1 MYHGVNVFYHL
12 KMARYLL
19 LLCLFIVFN
28 SCSTTHSLLKK
39 HDYAEVINE
48 TIFRLSCDAKDKRA
62 GQLLQK
68 AYGEALVYYQNEI
81 DRISTINDPFR
92 WTKTLDAMQT
102 TNDLADEIRYNS
114 AASQLICEPK
124 IYTSEI
130 TDVRRKAVAE
140 LYNAGTDLFAQNNK
154 AKAKEAYFYFVK
166 AGKLDPKYNDVG
178 LKIRE
183 AKNLATWKVIIEP
196 VPAHTQNDGL
206 SFSTKTFYQT
216 LFYKLREKFPYS
228 GFVCFYTPEEAQ
240 KQKIEN
246 PDQTVQLEIFDF
258 ELESKVTTS
267 GGEVIPFPTHVLKLV
282 DGKYVL
288 VEYVG
293 PPNNRISNQKTRSQ
307 LLMTANSV
315 LKINSLS
322 ENKVVYKERIPW
334 NYTEEL
340 NYSFKAGI
348 NQEKISISP
357 DNQIFFDHFSLSL
370 CDHVVLRLCDF
381 FKPYN

>member
-1 MYHGVNVFYHL
+1 VNVFYHL
-12 KMARYLL
+12 KMVRYLL

-28 SCSTTHSLLKK
+28 SCSTTQSLLKK

-81 DRISTINDPFR
+81 DRISTSNDQFR
-92 WTKTLDAMQT
+92 WTKTFDAMQT

-130 TDVRRKAVAE
+130 TDVRQKAVAE
-140 LYNAGTDLFAQNNK
+140 LYNAGTDLFAQNTK

-166 AGKLDPKYNDVG
+166 AGKLDPKYKDVG

-183 AKNLATWKVIIEP
+183 AKNQAIWKVIIEP
-196 VPAHTQNDGL
+196 VPAHTQNNGL

-216 LFYKLREKFPYS
+216 LFYKLREKFPYR

-240 KQKIEN
+240 RLNIEN
-246 PDQTVQLEIFDF
+246 PDQNVKLEIADF
-258 ELESKVTTS
+258 EMESRITT
-267 GGEVIPFPTHVLKLV
+267 
-282 DGKYVL
+282 
-288 VEYVG
+288 
-293 PPNNRISNQKTRSQ
+293 NRHSQ

-357 DNQIFFDHFSLSL
+357 DNQVFFDHFSLSL
-370 CDHVVLRLCDF
+370 CDQIVFRLCDF
-381 FKPYN
+381 FMPYNQ

>member
-1 MYHGVNVFYHL
+1 
-12 KMARYLL
+12 MARYLL
-19 LLCLFIVFN
+19 FICLFIVFN
-28 SCSTTHSLLKK
+28 SCSTTQSLLKK

-62 GQLLQK
+62 GRLLQK
-68 AYGEALVYYQNEI
+68 VCAEALVYYKNEI
-81 DRISTINDPFR
+81 DRILTSNAKFK
-92 WTKTLDAMQT
+92 WTETLDVMQK
-102 TNDLADEIRYNS
+102 TNDLADEILYNS
-114 AASQLICEPK
+114 AASRLICEPK

-130 TDVRRKAVAE
+130 IDVRKKAVAE
-140 LYNAGTDLFAQNNK
+140 LYNAGTDLFAENNK

-183 AKNLATWKVIIEP
+183 AKNRATWKVVIEA
-196 VPAHTQNDGL
+196 VPAHTQNNGL

-216 LFYKLREKFPYS
+216 LFYKLREKFASS
-228 GFVCFYTPEEAQ
+228 GFVYFYTPEEAQ

-246 PDQTVQLEIFDF
+246 PDQTIQFEIADF
-258 ELESKVTTS
+258 EMESRITT
-267 GGEVIPFPTHVLKLV
+267 
-282 DGKYVL
+282 
-288 VEYVG
+288 
-293 PPNNRISNQKTRSQ
+293 NRHSQ

-322 ENKVVYKERIPW
+322 ENKVVFKERIPW

-370 CDHVVLRLCDF
+370 CDQVILRLCDF
-381 FKPYN
+381 FKPYNQ